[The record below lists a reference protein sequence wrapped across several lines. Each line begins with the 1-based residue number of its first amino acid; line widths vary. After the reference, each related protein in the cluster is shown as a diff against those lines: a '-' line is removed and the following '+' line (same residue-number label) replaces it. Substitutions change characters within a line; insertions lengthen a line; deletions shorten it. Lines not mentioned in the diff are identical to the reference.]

1 MKKLL
6 IAFGTRPEII
16 KLKPLIC
23 ELRERNNLEIKL
35 LYVGQHSYTIEN
47 VCEMLDLPSTTT
59 IETLKIEENS
69 ACGRLDS
76 IVVSILTECA
86 SKHIF
91 EDVHATLVQGDTTT
105 AFAIALAS
113 FHASIPVLHLEAGMR
128 SEDNHEPFPE
138 EFNRRSISVISS
150 LHLCPTSVQ
159 ASNLLGER
167 VNGEK
172 YVVGNTVCDDIC
184 QILFKEVERRQDFPE
199 NCVVVTLHRREN
211 RKSFPEWFQAI
222 ESLASSTDC
231 QHDFLFVIHNS
242 PEVRQH
248 LHIFKNVKTCEPLE
262 REQFIHLL
270 NKCERVITDSGG
282 VQEEA
287 VFLNKKILLCRK
299 LASSERREDEN
310 TIFVENPKELEK
322 KWNLANNLLLSHRS
336 HNYIY
341 GDGQSSPKCAIIIE
355 KFLNSF

>member
-16 KLKPLIC
+16 KLKPLIR
-23 ELRERNNLEIKL
+23 ELKKRNNLEIKL
-35 LYVGQHSYTIEN
+35 LYVGQHSYTTKD
-47 VCEMLDLPSTTT
+47 VCEMLDLFPAT
-59 IETLKIEENS
+59 IETLKIETNV

-76 IVVSILTECA
+76 IVVGVLSECA
-86 SKHIF
+86 DKCVF
-91 EDVHATLVQGDTTT
+91 EGVHATLVQGDTTS
-105 AFAIALAS
+105 AFAVALAS
-113 FHASIPVLHLEAGMR
+113 FHAAVPVLHLEAGMR

-150 LHLCPTSVQ
+150 LHLCPTPVQ

-184 QILFKEVERRQDFPE
+184 QILSEEKEYWQNYSEK
-199 NCVVVTLHRREN
+199 CVIITLHRREN

-222 ESLASSTDC
+222 ETLASSPGC
-231 QHDFLFVIHNS
+231 QHNFLFIIHNS

-248 LHIFKNVKTCEPLE
+248 LHIFKNVRTCEPLE
-262 REQFIHLL
+262 RNQFIHLL

-287 VFLNKKILLCRK
+287 VFLNKKVLLCRK
-299 LASSERREDEN
+299 SASSERCEDEN
-310 TIFVENPKELEK
+310 TIFVENPKELEE
-322 KWNLANNLLLSHRS
+322 KWNLANNLLLSHRPY
-336 HNYIY
+336 NCVY